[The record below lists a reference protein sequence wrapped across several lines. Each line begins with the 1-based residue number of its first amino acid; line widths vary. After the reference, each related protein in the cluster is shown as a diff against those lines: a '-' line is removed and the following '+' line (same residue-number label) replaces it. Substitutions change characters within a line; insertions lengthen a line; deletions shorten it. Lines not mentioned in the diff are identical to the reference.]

1 MHLRLV
7 FSVTALVAAAHW
19 AVLFGNF
26 DLVPLPTAFTPDAPQ
41 RLHTVWIEQPTLATP
56 PAPQVQATRPPPP
69 QKAIAP
75 RRPPAAPAAAFT
87 AAEPSQ
93 TTAAAPAPSV
103 VETEALAVATDTASA
118 QAMEPATAPP
128 QPTGPSL
135 QVRNAA
141 DIPVTMALPADGS
154 ALAQHMALR
163 FTVEGFVKGMQY
175 HASAQLQWQ
184 TDGYTYQA
192 RQSISAFLLG
202 SLEQTSTGLFTP
214 QGLQPLQ
221 FVDRRLA
228 KRRTVNLDWS
238 AQQALFEPERTPTP
252 IGPGTQDRL
261 SVFLQLA
268 AMLQAMP
275 NLRAPGTRIDIPTLG
290 ARRMQ
295 IWSFVVE
302 GEALLDLPDGPVTTL
317 RLHRLPQ
324 AGDDETAQLW
334 LSPTLGYVP
343 VRMHMKEGN
352 GDVMDLTLKP

>member
-7 FSVTALVAAAHW
+7 FSVTALVTAAHW
-19 AVLFGNF
+19 AVLFGSF
-26 DLVPLPTAFTPDAPQ
+26 DLAPIPIALTPDAPQ
-41 RLHTVWIEQPTLATP
+41 RLQTVWIQPTPATP
-56 PAPQVQATRPPPP
+56 PAPQVQAARPPPP

-75 RRPPAAPAAAFT
+75 RRPPAAPAAAFA

-93 TTAAAPAPSV
+93 ATAATLAPAV
-103 VETEALAVATDTASA
+103 VETEAQAVATDTASA
-118 QAMEPATAPP
+118 QAMEPPTAPP
-128 QPTGPSL
+128 QPQGPSL

-141 DIPVTMALPADGS
+141 DMPVTMALPADGS
-154 ALAQHMALR
+154 ALAQRMALR

-184 TDGYTYQA
+184 TDGHTYQA

-202 SLEQTSTGLFTP
+202 SLEQTSTGLLTP

-221 FVDRRLA
+221 FVDRRLT

-238 AQQALFEPERTPTP
+238 AQQALYEPERTPTP

-268 AMLQAMP
+268 TMLQAMP
-275 NLRAPGTRIDIPTLG
+275 DLRAPGTRIDIPTLG

-324 AGDDETAQLW
+324 AGDAETAQLW
-334 LSPTLGYVP
+334 LNPALGYVP
-343 VRMHMKEGN
+343 VRMYMKEGN

>member
-19 AVLFGNF
+19 AVLFDNF

-41 RLHTVWIEQPTLATP
+41 RLHTVWIEQPTPATP
-56 PAPQVQATRPPPP
+56 PAPQVQAARPPPP
-69 QKAIAP
+69 QKTIAP
-75 RRPPAAPAAAFT
+75 RRPPAAPST
-87 AAEPSQ
+87 TAEPSQ
-93 TTAAAPAPSV
+93 ATVAAPANPE
-103 VETEALAVATDTASA
+103 VETEAQAVATDAASA

-141 DIPVTMALPADGS
+141 DMPVTMALPADGS

-184 TDGYTYQA
+184 TDGHTYQA

-202 SLEQTSTGLFTP
+202 SLEQTSTGLLTP

-238 AQQALFEPERTPTP
+238 AQQALFEPERAPTP

-275 NLRAPGTRIDIPTLG
+275 DLRAPGTRIDIPTLG
-290 ARRMQ
+290 ARR
-295 IWSFVVE
+295 
-302 GEALLDLPDGPVTTL
+302 
-317 RLHRLPQ
+317 
-324 AGDDETAQLW
+324 
-334 LSPTLGYVP
+334 
-343 VRMHMKEGN
+343 
-352 GDVMDLTLKP
+352 